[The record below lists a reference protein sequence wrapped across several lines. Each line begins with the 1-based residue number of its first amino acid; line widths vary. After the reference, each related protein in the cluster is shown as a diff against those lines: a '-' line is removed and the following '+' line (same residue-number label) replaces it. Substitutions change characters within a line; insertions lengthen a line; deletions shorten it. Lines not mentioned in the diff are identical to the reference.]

1 MAGDAEWWRLREAA
15 LLAVGAVAE
24 PILEVQAQQD
34 QPALDIPALLHN
46 VLQED
51 LLTPNAPPFLTGR
64 ALWMAARCCLA
75 HESVCAVQAN
85 RHEEW
90 SLWAVVAALYAAS
103 SVLVSANAAGP
114 VKGLPGMSI
123 PPGFPT
129 FTCSHTSL
137 YGHDSDHHRGL
148 SASPIVTSS
157 SSCIDTPFNLYDLR
171 AG

>member
-1 MAGDAEWWRLREAA
+1 MAGDSEWWRLREAA

-75 HESVCAVQAN
+75 SGSVCAVLLLSRTALDS
-85 RHEEW
+85 RTCTVW
-90 SLWAVVAALYAAS
+90 CLICAV
-103 SVLVSANAAGP
+103 N
-114 VKGLPGMSI
+114 
-123 PPGFPT
+123 
-129 FTCSHTSL
+129 C
-137 YGHDSDHHRGL
+137 
-148 SASPIVTSS
+148 
-157 SSCIDTPFNLYDLR
+157 
-171 AG
+171 